1 MQLEEDAKG
10 VAARTRSGATAPDR
24 ERPRGLAQAFAEEV
38 LRLMR
43 AERRGDI
50 ASLRRLD
57 PDRPDTP
64 AFFSIVVK
72 LAPEA
77 GEASLLRYARLLQIL
92 ALKPEALAPGSF
104 GEAMAKA
111 GISEARVQ
119 RLLSARGPAFADQ
132 ARLIAR
138 RLGNYGALPHRDL
151 GELLL
156 IADHESDRAETLR
169 LRIAQDY
176 WRALDHD
183 KASASTET

>member
-1 MQLEEDAKG
+1 
-10 VAARTRSGATAPDR
+10 
-24 ERPRGLAQAFAEEV
+24 
-38 LRLMR
+38 
-43 AERRGDI
+43 
-50 ASLRRLD
+50 
-57 PDRPDTP
+57 
-64 AFFSIVVK
+64 
-72 LAPEA
+72 
-77 GEASLLRYARLLQIL
+77 
-92 ALKPEALAPGSF
+92 
-104 GEAMAKA
+104 MAKA